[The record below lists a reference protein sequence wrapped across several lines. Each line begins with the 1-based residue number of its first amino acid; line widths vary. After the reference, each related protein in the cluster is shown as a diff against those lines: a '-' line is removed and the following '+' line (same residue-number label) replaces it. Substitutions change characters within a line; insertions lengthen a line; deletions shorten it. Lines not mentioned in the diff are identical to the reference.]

1 MAEIKNAR
9 DIAEA
14 KIAAVG
20 AATEADK
27 LRWKYTPEGEK
38 LAAAYLK
45 DGRDLAGELT
55 RLPVE
60 SVPYFK
66 KGLESILL
74 ANINLPKDEAVIARN
89 KRAMD
94 AIPIIKK
101 DKAGVAKI
109 MNQVKQIFS
118 HYNDQG
124 KQQRDSAYKALQ
136 TRYTAK
142 LKQALEKRMG
152 ADSGHDLD
160 DISVESLPQFQE
172 EWRQTA
178 LQMDGQYLKLL
189 TEYKRELQALG

>member
-1 MAEIKNAR
+1 MADIKNAR

-45 DGRDLAGELT
+45 DGRALEDELS
-55 RLPVE
+55 RVPAE
-60 SVPYFK
+60 SMPYFK
-66 KGLESILL
+66 KGMETILL
-74 ANINLPKDEAVIARN
+74 ANINLPTDEAIIARN
-89 KRAMD
+89 KRATDGISM
-94 AIPIIKK
+94 IKK
-101 DKAGVAKI
+101 DKAGVVKI

-124 KQQRDSAYKALQ
+124 KQQRDSTYKALQ
-136 TRYTAK
+136 ARYAAK

-152 ADSGHDLD
+152 ADSGHELD

-178 LQMDGQYLKLL
+178 LQMDGQYLNLL
-189 TEYKRELQALG
+189 AEYKRELQALS